1 MYFTSIPSFILL
13 TRVGPEILKQPIFF
27 LYVDPVTLIRVRG
40 QQQKYQCVEF
50 HGGYNHTKFDYARYH
65 SMRDNPNVKFASTSG
80 QPRWQ
85 CKIKTKEQADKNH
98 GRTLIIR

>member
-80 QPRWQ
+80 RPNTDHYIDSHFFNVSQKPKKSKQ
-85 CKIKTKEQADKNH
+85 
-98 GRTLIIR
+98 